1 MYKVVSPFR
10 DKYNRQKIY
19 RKGDLFYSDD
29 KERIADLLNRG
40 LIEGVSDDT
49 PSIDV
54 AEHNEYQLM
63 TKKELKAL
71 LKKKNIQFNSRQT
84 KAELIQLLLG
94 GD

>member
-1 MYKVVSPFR
+1 MYKVIFPFR

-19 RKGDLFYSDD
+19 RKGDLFHSDD
-29 KERIADLLNRG
+29 EERIADLLNRG

-49 PSIDV
+49 PSVDV

-71 LKKKNIQFNSRQT
+71 LKKKNIKFNSRQT